1 MSRPQPRLT
10 LHIDQVTI
18 TGTGLSR
25 AALSAAIANE
35 LQSQLSKPDVVARLR
50 NGGWTPR
57 LDGGSIKARSP
68 GESGLG
74 QSVARATMGALI
86 R

>member
-1 MSRPQPRLT
+1 MSRPQPRIT
-10 LHIDQVTI
+10 LHIDRVTV
-18 TGTGLSR
+18 TGTSLSR
-25 AALSAAIANE
+25 AALSASIANE

-57 LDGGSIKARSP
+57 LDGGSIQARSP

-74 QSVARATMGALI
+74 QAVAQATIGALSQ
-86 R
+86 